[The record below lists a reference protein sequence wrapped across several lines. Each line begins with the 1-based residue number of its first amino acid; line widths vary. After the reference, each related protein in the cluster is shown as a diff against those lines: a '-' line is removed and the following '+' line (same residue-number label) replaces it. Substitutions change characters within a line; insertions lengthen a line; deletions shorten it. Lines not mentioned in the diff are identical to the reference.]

1 MNPIKNTPLLCPWEA
16 RDSGIHGRGVFCLAP
31 IARRTLIATYDGK
44 LLSEDEAAELY
55 GDGAGHTFLFGL
67 SDGAVIDGGQGGN
80 DSRFINHGCAPNVEA
95 DEVDG
100 RIDIYALLDIKPGA
114 ELLLDYRLVADGD
127 DAEAAHPCRCGA
139 PTCRGTLVWRERRG
153 LPVLED
159 A

>member
-1 MNPIKNTPLLCPWEA
+1 MATIKTKTTTPSWVA

-31 IARRTLIATYDGK
+31 IARGALIATYHGK
-44 LLSEDEAAELY
+44 RLTEDEASELY

-67 SDGAVIDGGQGGN
+67 SDGMVIDGGQGGN

-100 RIDIYALLDIKPGA
+100 RIDIYALQSIKPGA
-114 ELLLDYRLVADGD
+114 ELLLDYHLVADGD
-127 DAEAAHPCRCGA
+127 EAEAAHPCRCGA
-139 PTCRGTLVWRERRG
+139 ATCRGTLVWRERRSHSI
-153 LPVLED
+153 LEH